1 MLTCPL
7 CKKSLPAL
15 ERRCRTCQ
23 TDVSLLVDYVG
34 HLHDGLTRAEAHTRR
49 GDLGAAVWAYL
60 EVLDV
65 DPDNA
70 TARRQVGQVAA
81 AVRQFDRAAA
91 RPWRQLGRKGSIMRF
106 FTGFGGDSEGRG
118 WLLTA
123 LWTGL
128 ALLALVVGYGLGY
141 HQGSQAEAPPDKA
154 APTSPEGETGLPK
167 ETNEMTVF
175 QLTAG
180 RVLL

>member
-7 CKKSLPAL
+7 CKKRLPAL

-23 TDVSLLVDYVG
+23 TDVSLLIDYVG
-34 HLHDGLTRAEAHTRR
+34 HLQDGLMRAEAHTRR
-49 GDLGAAVWAYL
+49 GDLGEAVWAYL
-60 EVLDV
+60 EVLEV

-70 TARRQVGQVAA
+70 TARQQVGQVAA

-91 RPWRQLGRKGSIMRF
+91 RPWRQLEQKGSVMCF
-106 FTGFGGDSEGRG
+106 FPGFVPDGDRHG
-118 WLLTA
+118 WLLMG
-123 LWTGL
+123 LWTGV

-141 HQGSQAEAPPDKA
+141 HQGSHAEAPPDKA
-154 APTSPEGETGLPK
+154 APATPEGETSCPQ
-167 ETNEMTVF
+167 EINEMAVF

>member
-7 CKKSLPAL
+7 CKKRLPAL

-23 TDVSLLVDYVG
+23 TDVSLLVEYVG
-34 HLHDGLTRAEAHTRR
+34 HLQEGLMRAEVHTRR
-49 GDLGAAVWAYL
+49 GELGEAVWAYL

-70 TARRQVGQVAA
+70 TARRQVGQVAT
-81 AVRQFDRAAA
+81 AVRQFDRAAT
-91 RPWRQLGRKGSIMRF
+91 RPWRQLKRRGMMTRF
-106 FTGFGGDSEGRG
+106 FKRFGLDGGAAS
-118 WLLTA
+118 WLPAA
-123 LWTGL
+123 LWTGVGI
-128 ALLALVVGYGLGY
+128 LALVVGYGLGY
-141 HQGSQAEAPPDKA
+141 YHGSHQEVPPNQGG
-154 APTSPEGETGLPK
+154 PVVPEGETRRPQQ
-167 ETNEMTVF
+167 TNEMAVF

>member
-7 CKKSLPAL
+7 CKKALPAL

-23 TDVSLLVDYVG
+23 TDVSLLLDYVG
-34 HLHDGLTRAEAHTRR
+34 HLQDGLSRAEMHTRR
-49 GDLGAAVWAYL
+49 GELGAAVWAYL
-60 EVLDV
+60 EVLGV
-65 DPDNA
+65 DPHNA
-70 TARRQVGQVAA
+70 TARRQVGQVAE

-91 RPWRQLGRKGSIMRF
+91 QPWRRLDRKGAIMRF
-106 FTGFGGDSEGRG
+106 FTGFVPDGEGRG
-118 WLLTA
+118 LWMPA
-123 LWTGL
+123 LWTGV

-141 HQGSQAEAPPDKA
+141 HQGRHRETPPDQA
-154 APTSPEGETGLPK
+154 TPTSPEGETSRSQ
-167 ETNEMTVF
+167 EINEMAVF

>member
-15 ERRCRTCQ
+15 ERRCQTCQ

-34 HLHDGLTRAEAHTRR
+34 HLQDGLSRAEMHTRR
-49 GDLGAAVWAYL
+49 GELGAAVWAYL

-70 TARRQVGQVAA
+70 TARRQVGQVAD

-91 RPWRQLGRKGSIMRF
+91 QPWRRLDRKGTFMRD
-106 FTGFGGDSEGRG
+106 FTGFLPEGEGRG
-118 WLLTA
+118 WVTAA
-123 LWTGL
+123 LWTGV

-141 HQGSQAEAPPDKA
+141 HQGSRQETPPDKA
-154 APTSPEGETGLPK
+154 SPTSPEGETRRPQ
-167 ETNEMTVF
+167 EIDEMAVF
-175 QLTAG
+175 QLTGG

>member
-15 ERRCRTCQ
+15 DRRCRTCQ

-34 HLHDGLTRAEAHTRR
+34 HLQDGLTRAEAHTRR
-49 GDLGAAVWAYL
+49 GELGEAVWAYL
-60 EVLDV
+60 DVLDV

-91 RPWRQLGRKGSIMRF
+91 RSWRRLERKGAIMRF
-106 FTGFGGDSEGRG
+106 FTGLGLDGEGRG
-118 WLLTA
+118 WLVAA
-123 LWTGL
+123 LWTGV

-141 HQGSQAEAPPDKA
+141 HQGSRQEATPDKA
-154 APTSPEGETGLPK
+154 APAAEGETGLRK

-175 QLTAG
+175 QLTGG

>member
-7 CKKSLPAL
+7 CKKSLPAQ

-34 HLHDGLTRAEAHTRR
+34 RLEEGLARAETHTRR
-49 GDLGAAVWAYL
+49 GELGAAVWAYL

-81 AVRQFDRAAA
+81 AVRQFDRAATQS
-91 RPWRQLGRKGSIMRF
+91 WRRIEPKGRFMRL
-106 FTGFGGDSEGRG
+106 FTGFGPDDERRA
-118 WLLTA
+118 WLVAA
-123 LWTGL
+123 LWTGV

-141 HQGSQAEAPPDKA
+141 HQGSRPAPLPDQVSPA
-154 APTSPEGETGLPK
+154 APGGETSCSQ
-167 ETNEMTVF
+167 ETNEMAVF